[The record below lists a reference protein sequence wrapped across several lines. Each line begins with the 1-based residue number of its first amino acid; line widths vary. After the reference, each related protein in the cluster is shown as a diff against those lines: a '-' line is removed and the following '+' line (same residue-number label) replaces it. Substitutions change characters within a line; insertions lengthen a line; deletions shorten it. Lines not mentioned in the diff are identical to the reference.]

1 MQVSAS
7 ERKRFIAATAPCG
20 RKIWRTQ
27 PALLYPE
34 RVQPRKIVCQDSGE
48 MASVPP
54 STTAASGKQSLRH
67 SVYFIVLIAFLL
79 RLAVITIGHTY
90 RITPRRDHFQ
100 FGWEMGRLARSIALG
115 QGFSSPTDLAS
126 GPSAWAAPVYPYVLA
141 GVFRIFGIYSPA
153 SAWIILAFNSLF
165 AALTCWTLYRI
176 SERIAGKR
184 TARAAA
190 WTWAIFPYLIYWPV
204 RVVWEA
210 SLTTF
215 LLSLALWLTI
225 SMADGFAPGVVVSS
239 GTRHRDGI
247 ALGLLWGLIALTNT
261 TVLILLPFSLLWL
274 TCQLPASSRRISG
287 AAVCVLTIILCV
299 TPWTLRNVRS
309 FGRFIF
315 VRDNLALELHEA
327 NNAESSGL
335 WTRSEHPGNDPAS
348 MRHFQELGEIGFM
361 DEKRQQ
367 VVEFVRENPGT
378 FARFTLERVWYFWAA
393 PPQAT
398 IVAGY
403 DLRFARHMT
412 FLLGAVFAFAGLI
425 LLLRRKNRYRWLL
438 APFLLIY
445 PLPYY
450 LVNPFPR
457 YKHPIEP
464 IMLILIVYLLR
475 EASAVQMNSG
485 FLRGRVAQSSSI
497 L

>member
-1 MQVSAS
+1 MDWERTPRPHAS
-7 ERKRFIAATAPCG
+7 SLPP
-20 RKIWRTQ
+20 IWRTK
-27 PALLYPE
+27 PALLYPD
-34 RVQPRKIVCQDSGE
+34 RVEQRESLQEECGAGAPARQPRRPNILGE
-48 MASVPP
+48 
-54 STTAASGKQSLRH
+54 STKRSFRH
-67 SVYFIVLIAFLL
+67 SIFFIVLVAFLL

-90 RITPRRDHFQ
+90 HITPRRDHFQ
-100 FGWEMGRLARSIALG
+100 FGWEMGRLARSIAQG

-126 GPSAWAAPVYPYVLA
+126 GPSAWAAPVYPYVLG
-141 GVFRIFGIYSPA
+141 GVFRVFGVYSPV
-153 SAWIILAFNSLF
+153 SAWIILAFNSLC
-165 AALTCWTLYRI
+165 AALTCWTLYL
-176 SERIAGKR
+176 IAR
-184 TARAAA
+184 RVCDEQAARATA
-190 WTWAIFPYLIYWPV
+190 WVWAVFPYLIYWPV

-215 LLSLALWLTI
+215 LLSSALWLTI
-225 SMADGFAPGVVVSS
+225 FISDGFMSNGAR
-239 GTRHRDGI
+239 RHDWI

-274 TCQLPASSRRISG
+274 LYQLPATSRRISG
-287 AAVCVLTIILCV
+287 AAICLLIIGLFI
-299 TPWTLRNVRS
+299 TPWTLRNIHT

-327 NNAESSGL
+327 NNNASSGL
-335 WTRSEHPGNDPAS
+335 WTRSEHPGNDPTS
-348 MRHFQELGEIGFM
+348 MRRFQELGEIGFM

-367 VVEFVRENPGT
+367 VGEFIREHPGT
-378 FARFTLERVWYFWAA
+378 FALFTLERVWYFWAA

-412 FLLGAVFAFAGLI
+412 FLLAAVSAFVGLI
-425 LLLRRKNRYRWLL
+425 VLWRRKNRYRWLL

-464 IMLILIVYLLR
+464 VMLILIVYALC
-475 EASAVQMNSG
+475 EARRVQLNWG
-485 FLRGRVAQSSSI
+485 FLRGRLAHFSPI